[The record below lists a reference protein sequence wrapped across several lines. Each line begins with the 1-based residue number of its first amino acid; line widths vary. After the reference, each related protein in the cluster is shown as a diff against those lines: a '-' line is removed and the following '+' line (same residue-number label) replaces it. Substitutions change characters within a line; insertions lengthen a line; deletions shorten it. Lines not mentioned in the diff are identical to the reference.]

1 MFEET
6 DETIDET
13 TNLDRALEVA
23 ATAARISVVVIATY
37 KAYGAVKRWRNRR
50 NDEAQTEADA
60 IIEAAA

>member
-23 ATAARISVVVIATY
+23 ATAVRISVVVIATY
-37 KAYGAVKRWRNRR
+37 KTYGAVKRWRNRR
-50 NDEAQTEADA
+50 NDEALTETDA